1 MCGRRPAADPGGRG
15 RSPLYILSL
24 IVLVIVIVF
33 VIVLVFVLAI
43 FANQKIAFAIFACFP
58 KKIYAVLTSM
68 SHFCDILCILY
79 IVELSWRHI

>member
-1 MCGRRPAADPGGRG
+1 MCVREAPCRRPGGRG

-43 FANQKIAFAIFACFP
+43 FAIQKMAFAIFAWLPQKDLRSINLHVAF
-58 KKIYAVLTSM
+58 L
-68 SHFCDILCILY
+68 
-79 IVELSWRHI
+79 